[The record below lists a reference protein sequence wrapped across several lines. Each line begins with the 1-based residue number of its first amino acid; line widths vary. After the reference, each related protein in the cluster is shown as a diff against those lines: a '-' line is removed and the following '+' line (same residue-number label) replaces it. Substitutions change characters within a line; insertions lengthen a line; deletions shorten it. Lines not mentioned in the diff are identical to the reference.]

1 MTEAEIALAKRVGNG
16 IRGRRSLME
25 PQLTQ
30 EQLAER
36 AGLHPV
42 YISEV
47 ETGKRNMSIAVC
59 ARIVNALGVRLSD
72 FFGEIGE

>member
-1 MTEAEIALAKRVGNG
+1 MTEAEIVLAKRVGNG
-16 IRGRRSLME
+16 IRSRRNLVE

-59 ARIVNALGVRLSD
+59 ARIVSALNLKLSD
-72 FFGEIGE
+72 FFADIGE